1 MRYTKFKIKNFK
13 GIKEVEVDLSNNRII
28 TLVGLN
34 ESGKTTILEA
44 INLFHRMVKSVLPK
58 ESELNTYRPKGIDFT
73 GNIEISGDL
82 IFEEADYQKLNNYLK
97 NNNKKTKIEFPK
109 IFSYTYK
116 FSFKTHKYQDTT
128 RSAGLEIKSGKNN
141 GLLHKNNNTLWNE
154 LLKHIKSNL
163 VPEILFYEDFIF
175 VIPDNIQF
183 TKNPTPVQAP
193 VDGSVPPPII
203 FTEEEK
209 KNNEWQLVLDD
220 ILKTV
225 NPEFI
230 SFQEFVANQWD
241 SDNDTARQRIS
252 AMEKLLDKKITVAW
266 KELFKEEK
274 STGKKNERLNFKE
287 IKLICT
293 PNYDKLDVSFKIK
306 TDSGKEFSINERSK
320 GCKWFFSF
328 LIFTEFRKNRT
339 ANILFL
345 LDEPASNLHSSAQ
358 TKILDAIGQLSDK
371 SMVIYST
378 HSHHM
383 INPLWLSGAYVVI
396 NESISDAN
404 LEGSM
409 TDDDGANISAEKYY
423 KYVATQTGKTQYLY
437 YQPILD
443 SLDYAPSAIEPIPD
457 IIITEGKYDWYT
469 FKYFNEVI
477 LKGNEGFNFYPGAG
491 RDTHSD
497 IIRLYLSWGKSFL
510 LVLDGDKPGQTSQ
523 ANYVKDFTGYV
534 ENRIFTY
541 KDLLGLEV
549 ETEELIIPN
558 DQKVICDTAFGVGS
572 YDSVKSEPN
581 KLKSKLNFAI
591 SQLLI
596 IKKQVPTNPTTKA
609 NFRKLFKELNAK
621 LKKLQ

>member
-44 INLFHRMVKSVLPK
+44 INLFHRMIKSVDPK

-82 IFEEADYQKLNNYLK
+82 IFEDADYSKLTGFL
-97 NNNKKTKIEFPK
+97 KTKNRKTKLEFPK
-109 IFSYTYK
+109 VFNYTYK
-116 FSFKTHKYQDTT
+116 FQFKTHKYQDTSRT
-128 RSAGLEIKSGKNN
+128 CVFVVKSGKNSS
-141 GLLHKNNNTLWNE
+141 LLYKNNKVLWNE
-154 LLKHIKSNL
+154 LLKYVKSQL

-183 TKNPTPVQAP
+183 TKNPVLINLPP
-193 VDGSVPPPII
+193 DGSVPPLLILS
-203 FTEEEK
+203 EEEK

-241 SDNDTARQRIS
+241 NDNDTARQRIS

-287 IKLICT
+287 IKLVCT

-383 INPLWLSGAYVVI
+383 INPVWLSGAYVVI

-443 SLDYAPSAIEPIPD
+443 SLDYAPSAIEPIPN
-457 IIITEGKYDWYT
+457 IVIAEGKYDWYT
-469 FKYFNEVI
+469 FKYFSEVI
-477 LKGNEGFNFYPGAG
+477 LKGNETFNFYPGAG
-491 RDTHSD
+491 KDTHFD
-497 IIRLYLSWGKSFL
+497 IIRLYLSWGKNFL
-510 LVLDGDKPGQTSQ
+510 LILDGDKPGQTSK
-523 ANYVKDFTGYV
+523 ANYIKDFTGYV
-534 ENRIFTY
+534 DNKIFTH

-549 ETEELIIPN
+549 ETEELITPD
-558 DQKVICDTAFGVGS
+558 DQKAICDTAFGIGS
-572 YDSVKSEPN
+572 YDSIKNDSS

-591 SQLLI
+591 NQLLI
-596 IKKQVPTNPTTKA
+596 SRTRVSTSSTTKA
-609 NFRKLFKELNAK
+609 NFKKLFKEISARLAK
-621 LKKLQ
+621 E

>member
-1 MRYTKFKIKNFK
+1 MRYTTFKIRNFK
-13 GIKEVEVDLSNNRII
+13 GIKEVDIDLRNNRII

-44 INLFHRMVKSVLPK
+44 ISLFHRMIKGAEPK
-58 ESELNTYRPKGIDFT
+58 ESELNTYRPKGIDFS

-82 IFEEADYQKLNNYLK
+82 MFEEADYQKLTAYLK
-97 NNNKKTKIEFPK
+97 KKNKKSKLEFPK
-109 IFSYTYK
+109 EFNYTYK
-116 FSFKTHKYQDTT
+116 FEFKTHKYQNTSRT
-128 RSAGLEIKSGKNN
+128 CVFAVAFVKNKS
-141 GLLHKNNNTLWNE
+141 LLNKGNNE
-154 LLKHIKSNL
+154 LWQELIRYIKSNL
-163 VPEILFYEDFIF
+163 VPEILFYEDFVF
-175 VIPDNIQF
+175 VIPDNIEF
-183 TKNPTPVQAP
+183 IKNPTQPTPAA
-193 VDGSVPPPII
+193 DGLTPQSPPS
-203 FTEEEK
+203 TEEDK
-209 KNNEWQLVLDD
+209 KNAEWQLVLDD

-225 NPEFI
+225 NSEFT
-230 SFQEFVANQWD
+230 SFQEYVANEWD
-241 SDNDTARQRIS
+241 TDNDTARQRIA
-252 AMEKLLDKKITVAW
+252 AMEKLLDSKITVAW
-266 KELFKEEK
+266 KELFKEK
-274 STGKKNERLNFKE
+274 TSTGKKNERLNFKE

-293 PNYDKLDVSFKIK
+293 PNGDKLAVSFKVK

-358 TKILDAIGQLSDK
+358 LKILDAIGELSDR

-383 INPLWLSGAYVVI
+383 IKPLWLSGAYVVI
-396 NESISDAN
+396 NESISDAR

-423 KYVATQTGKTQYLY
+423 NYVATQTGKTQSLY

-469 FKYFNEVI
+469 LKYFNEII
-477 LKGNEGFNFYPGAG
+477 LKSNENFNFYPGAG
-491 RDTHSD
+491 RDTHAD
-497 IIRLYLSWGKSFL
+497 IIRLYLSWGKNFVL
-510 LVLDGDKPGQTSQ
+510 ILDGDKPGQTSQ
-523 ANYVKDFTGYV
+523 SKYLKEFAGYV
-534 ENRIFTY
+534 EKRIFTY

-549 ETEELIIPN
+549 QTEQLIEDN
-558 DQKVICDTAFGVGS
+558 DKKILCDTAFGMRS
-572 YDSVKSEPN
+572 YDGVKSDPA

-591 SQLLI
+591 NQLLVN
-596 IKKQVPTNPTTKA
+596 KTRVATTSTTKA
-609 NFRKLFKELNAK
+609 RFRKLFKQLKEK
-621 LKKLQ
+621 LENQ